1 MATLTQIVTTE
12 KAINWE
18 ELAQKIRNNESGLRV
33 GDIVTEQTLDGEEMD
48 LVIVDMGDGWARF
61 ESKDCL
67 QAEVP
72 YNENNR
78 NAGGFSASDVKK
90 HLNETVFNNLPEE
103 LRAVIAE
110 VERTQENGETFRCR
124 LFLPTESEMF
134 GNCCYSGDDTYPQ
147 IEYYKD
153 RRNRIKCD
161 KKGGS
166 PDWYWLASVASG
178 SSTYCV
184 GVNGHG
190 GSVNWNGAS
199 YELRV
204 PVCFII
210 Q

>member
-1 MATLTQIVTTE
+1 MAKLVQTTTKETETTWKGLANLIKGGGGTL
-12 KAINWE
+12 
-18 ELAQKIRNNESGLRV
+18 KI

-48 LVIVDMGDGWARF
+48 LVVVDMGDGWARF

-134 GNCCYSGDDTYPQ
+134 GDCYYSGDDTYPQ

-161 KKGGS
+161 KKDGS
-166 PDWYWLASVASG
+166 PDWYWLASVTGG
-178 SSTYCV
+178 SSTGCV
-184 GVNGHG
+184 LVHDG
-190 GSVNWNGAS
+190 GLSNDWCGARH
-199 YELRV
+199 ELHV